1 LEAGPRQIQRAEL
14 NLNALRRMRVRVVDV
29 ETRPR
34 FALSAKRRDCR
45 RQRSGVSR
53 TSSAIVRASNSKSAL
68 MQAPER
74 LKASARKRTKDS
86 HFLSLRAYARNR
98 SRSRELL
105 RATECAEAK
114 PRRRTP
120 AASEDSRCQAGKRM
134 PPTCYARFWL
144 KRRLAGKKDLARA
157 RAILSGGALP
167 IPPGAAF
174 RRAALSGVSGEWVAP
189 ARSATGPVLLYLHG
203 GGYFTGCARAHR
215 PITASFA
222 TAGFNVF
229 VPEYRLA
236 PEYPYPAAVDDVE
249 GVWNGLLESGHPAS
263 SITISGDSAG
273 GGLALALMLR
283 LREKRKPLPAA
294 AALFSP
300 WTDLADTG
308 ESLLTNARRDAVF
321 GAREIRIAADWYLNG
336 AEPQTPE
343 ASPLYALLDG
353 LPPLFIEVGERESLL
368 DDRVAS
374 QRVLKL
380 A

>member
-1 LEAGPRQIQRAEL
+1 
-14 NLNALRRMRVRVVDV
+14 M
-29 ETRPR
+29 
-34 FALSAKRRDCR
+34 
-45 RQRSGVSR
+45 
-53 TSSAIVRASNSKSAL
+53 
-68 MQAPER
+68 
-74 LKASARKRTKDS
+74 
-86 HFLSLRAYARNR
+86 
-98 SRSRELL
+98 

-120 AASEDSRCQAGKRM
+120 AASEDSRCQAGKRTDM
-134 PPTCYARFWL
+134 YARFWL

-157 RAILSGGALP
+157 RAILSSGALP
-167 IPPGAAF
+167 IPPGAVF
-174 RRAALSGVSGEWVAP
+174 RRAALSGVSGEWVTFP
-189 ARSATGPVLLYLHG
+189 RTATGSVLLYLHG

-263 SITISGDSAG
+263 SITILGDAAG

-300 WTDLADTG
+300 WTDLAGTE

-343 ASPLYALLDG
+343 ASPLYAPLDG

-368 DDRVAS
+368 DDSTR
-374 QRVLKL
+374 L
-380 A
+380 AARAEARGVNAILNIWPVVPHAWQLACAFVPEGRRSLARAAAFLLRTERTNQFL

>member
-1 LEAGPRQIQRAEL
+1 
-14 NLNALRRMRVRVVDV
+14 M
-29 ETRPR
+29 
-34 FALSAKRRDCR
+34 
-45 RQRSGVSR
+45 
-53 TSSAIVRASNSKSAL
+53 SSW
-68 MQAPER
+68 QA
-74 LKASARKRTKDS
+74 
-86 HFLSLRAYARNR
+86 H
-98 SRSRELL
+98 
-105 RATECAEAK
+105 AT
-114 PRRRTP
+114 
-120 AASEDSRCQAGKRM
+120 DM
-134 PPTCYARFWL
+134 YARFWL

-174 RRAALSGVSGEWVAP
+174 RRAAVSSVSGEWVTP
-189 ARSATGPVLLYLHG
+189 AGSATGPVLLYLHG

-300 WTDLADTG
+300 WTDLAGTG

-343 ASPLYALLDG
+343 ASPLYAPLDG

-368 DDRVAS
+368 NDSTRLAARAQARGVNAILKRLAGRSSCLAAGLRLRTRGPTLAGAGCSVSTPNRKDESAVPLIPRISAEFANRANTTKLDVYRQSIKTRTASRLRCKQNVATA
-374 QRVLKL
+374 R
-380 A
+380 